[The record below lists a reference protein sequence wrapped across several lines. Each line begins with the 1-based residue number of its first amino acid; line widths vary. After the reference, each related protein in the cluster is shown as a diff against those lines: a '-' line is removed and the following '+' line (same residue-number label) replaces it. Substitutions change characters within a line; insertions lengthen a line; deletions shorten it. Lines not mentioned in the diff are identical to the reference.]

1 MSDLPIEVYGI
12 YLVVR
17 LVADEE
23 AAIQLQCPKGASILY
38 GEIVSRGDGFDSEG
52 NVFRAMPHIGTIPAA
67 FEESSDEIRR
77 ALPSRSRV
85 MRSVSS
91 RSMTSWWL
99 CRRDGGGGSPNHEPG
114 FRRSPVG
121 TTR

>member
-12 YLVVR
+12 YLLVR
-17 LVADEE
+17 LVPDED

-52 NVFRAMPHIGTIPAA
+52 NVFRAMPHIGAIVA
-67 FEESSDEIRR
+67 FEESSDETRGHSFVVG
-77 ALPSRSRV
+77 AMS
-85 MRSVSS
+85 SVSS

-99 CRRDGGGGSPNHEPG
+99 CRRDGGVGSPDDEPI
-114 FRRSPVG
+114 F
-121 TTR
+121 